1 MIEIR
6 AIDKTIYAS
15 QLAAFLPAQI
25 IDIHTHAWLRAF
37 VRDDFHDPRLA
48 KWPERVAADNSIEDL
63 LASYR
68 LLLPG
73 KKVTPMVFGWP
84 ERSVDL
90 AQTNAYISRVCREHG
105 LPGLLVSDP
114 AWSAAQVEELVSTHV
129 LRGLKPYL
137 SLAPLALKTEEVTV
151 YDFLPEAHLEVA
163 NAHGW
168 IIMLHVPRPGRLKD
182 PVNLQHL
189 LEIERRYPRARVI
202 VAHIGRAYCAP
213 DVGNAFEVLAETER
227 LLFDFSANT
236 NSHVMADLL
245 RAVGPRRVLFGSDLP
260 ATRMRMRRIC
270 EGGNYINLVPE
281 GLYGDIS
288 DDPHMR
294 EVNPEEGE
302 RLSLFLYE
310 ELMAF
315 RQAAEAVNLTTN
327 DIADIFHNNAARLLD
342 GTGSPA

>member
-1 MIEIR
+1 MIEVKE
-6 AIDKTIYAS
+6 IDREVYAAH
-15 QLAAFLPAQI
+15 LAAFLPPTI
-25 IDIHTHAWLRAF
+25 IDIHTHAWLRSF

-48 KWPERVAADNSIEDL
+48 KWPERVAADNAIEDL
-63 LASYR
+63 LESYR

-73 KKVTPMVFGWP
+73 KDVTPLVFGWP

-90 AQTNAYISRVCREHG
+90 AQTNAYTGRVCREHG

-114 AWSAAQVEELVSTHV
+114 AWSAAEVEALVAEHG

-137 SLAPLALKTEEVTV
+137 SLAPLELRTEDVTI
-151 YDFLPEAHLEVA
+151 YDFLPREHLEA
-163 NAHGW
+163 ADAHGW
-168 IIMLHVPRPGRLKD
+168 IVMLHIPRPGRLKD
-182 PVNLQHL
+182 SVNLRQL

-202 VAHIGRAYCAP
+202 VAHIGRAYCPP
-213 DVGNAFEVLAETER
+213 DVGNAFEVLADTER

-236 NSHVMADLL
+236 NAAVMAQLL

-270 EGGNYINLVPE
+270 EGGNYVNLVPM
-281 GLYGDIS
+281 GLYGDVS

-294 EVNPEEGE
+294 EVGPEEGE

-310 ELMAF
+310 ELRAF
-315 RQAAEAVNLTTN
+315 KQAAEAAHL
-327 DIADIFHNNAARLLD
+327 DASSIADVFYNNAARLL
-342 GTGSPA
+342 

>member
-90 AQTNAYISRVCREHG
+90 AQTNAYIGRVCREHG

-114 AWSAAQVEELVSTHV
+114 AWSAAQVEELVSTHG

-168 IIMLHVPRPGRLKD
+168 IIMLHIPRPGRLKD

-189 LEIERRYPRARVI
+189 LEIERRYSRASWRLLGVL
-202 VAHIGRAYCAP
+202 AN
-213 DVGNAFEVLAETER
+213 VGNAFSAGRDGAAALR
-227 LLFDFSANT
+227 LQCEH
-236 NSHVMADLL
+236 HVADHSGRL
-245 RAVGPRRVLFGSDLP
+245 RAIGAGSVRRRP
-260 ATRMRMRRIC
+260 TATRMRMRRIC
-270 EGGNYINLVPE
+270 E
-281 GLYGDIS
+281 
-288 DDPHMR
+288 
-294 EVNPEEGE
+294 
-302 RLSLFLYE
+302 
-310 ELMAF
+310 
-315 RQAAEAVNLTTN
+315 AATTSTWCL
-327 DIADIFHNNAARLLD
+327 RTLR
-342 GTGSPA
+342 